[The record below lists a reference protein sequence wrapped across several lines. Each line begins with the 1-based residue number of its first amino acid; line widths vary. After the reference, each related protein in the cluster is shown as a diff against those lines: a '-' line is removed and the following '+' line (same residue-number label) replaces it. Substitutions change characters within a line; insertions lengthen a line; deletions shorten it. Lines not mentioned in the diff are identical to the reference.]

1 MDSGY
6 ILFDIPEGVEPE
18 DRAFLEGLGH
28 AVKVCNGPPHGELC
42 PILAG
47 EGCPL
52 AQGAH
57 GIVFELDLDRPQHRA
72 ILKKYKAALRPDLP
86 MRVIARS
93 DQVSRHRELL
103 SGLKVWDHTPAAGDL
118 DAIAAEVESTYA

>member
-6 ILFDIPEGVEPE
+6 ILFDAPDGVEPK

-28 AVKVCNGPPHGELC
+28 AVMTCGGPQHGELC
-42 PILAG
+42 PILSG

-52 AQGAH
+52 AEGAD

-72 ILKKYKAALRPDLP
+72 ILKKYKAELRSDVPI
-86 MRVIARS
+86 RVLARP
-93 DQVSRHRELL
+93 DQVSRYSELL
-103 SGLKVWDHTPAAGDL
+103 SGLKVWGHTPAAGDL
-118 DAIAAEVESTYA
+118 DAIAAEVESASS